1 MVFDKESD
9 FEEALMKALSH
20 KGWEPEVLK
29 YPSEED
35 LLNNWADILFENNRG
50 IDRLNDSPLTS
61 GEMQQIM
68 EQITT
73 LRTPLKLNG
82 FINGRTVA
90 VIRDNSDDTLHFG
103 KEVSLKIYDRHEIAA
118 GQSRYQIA
126 QQPKFKSKSKILNDR
141 RGDLMLLINGMPV
154 IHIELKRSGV
164 SVSQAYN
171 QIEKYSDEGI
181 FTGIFALIQIF
192 VAMEPAE
199 TVYFANPGTDG
210 KFNKDFYFHWADF
223 NNEPIN
229 EWKDIASSLLSIPM
243 AHQFIGFYTVADD
256 TDGVLKVMRSYQY
269 YAANAISDRVYKT
282 DWDGS
287 DRLGGYVWHTT
298 GSGKTMTSFKS
309 AQLIA
314 NSKDADKVIFLMDRI
329 ELGTQSLK
337 EYRGFADED
346 ESVQATEDTIT
357 LISRLKSDDP
367 ANTLIVTSIQK
378 MSNIKDDEG
387 GLNAHDL
394 EIMRS
399 KRIVFI
405 VDEAHRSTFGD
416 MLKDIK
422 ASFPSAVF
430 FGFTGTP
437 IQDEN
442 QKEMNT
448 TSDIFG
454 NELHRYS
461 IADGIRDKNV
471 LGFDPYKVLTFR
483 DKDVRQAV
491 ALEQAKAATVEE
503 AIADPKKS
511 EVFYKYM
518 DSSQVKMA
526 GYPGDDGK
534 YVKGIE
540 DYLPKSQY
548 QKEEH
553 ENMVV
558 QDIAKNWVTLSHN
571 SKFHAIFATSS
582 ISEAIYYYRM
592 VKRAMPTLKV
602 TCLFDPSIDNNG
614 GVAFKEDG
622 LVEIIEDYN
631 ARYKQEFS
639 LKNYDK
645 LKKDIAARL
654 AHKKPYQLIERTPE
668 KQLYLLI
675 VVDQMLTGFD
685 SKWINTL
692 YMDKVLRY
700 ENIIQAFSRT
710 NRLFGPDKPFGIIRY
725 YRYPHT
731 MEQNIEKAVKLYS
744 GDKPI
749 ALFVEKLEYNLNKM
763 NAIFDDISEL
773 FARSGIPNFEKL
785 PDDRSERGKFSSH
798 FKSFNDYLEAAK
810 IQGFTWNQ
818 STYEFSHGSGKP
830 KTQVDIKLDEN
841 TYLILAMRYKE
852 LFSGSSSVGGS
863 DDVPFEID
871 GYLTE
876 IDTGKIDSD
885 YMNSRFEKFLK
896 VLKQDDVDE
905 AEMRK
910 TLDDLHKSFAV
921 LTQEEQKHANI
932 FLHDVESGNARMESG
947 KTFRDY
953 IIEYQTKARNDQLRR
968 ILRFLGMDEKKL
980 RNLMAANVTEAS
992 INEFGRFDDLKASVD
1007 KAKAREYFEKLEN
1020 AKIPLFK
1027 VNIKVHNLLQKFIL
1041 KGGFDIEEPKE

>member
-9 FEEALMKALSH
+9 FEAALIEALPH
-20 KGWEPEVLK
+20 KGWEASVLK
-29 YPSEED
+29 NPTEED
-35 LLNNWADILFENNRG
+35 LLKNWANILFENNRG
-50 IDRLNDSPLTS
+50 IDRLNDYPLTS

-68 EQITT
+68 EQIIT

-82 FINGRTVA
+82 FINGRTVS
-90 VIRDNSDDTLHFG
+90 ITRDNQDDLLHFG
-103 KEVSLKIYDRHEIAA
+103 KEISLKIYDRHEIAA

-141 RGDLMLLINGMPV
+141 RGDSMLLINGMPV

-171 QIEKYSDEGI
+171 QIEKYAHEGI

-192 VAMEPAE
+192 VAMEPTE

-229 EWKDIASSLLSIPM
+229 DWKRVVSSLLSIPM
-243 AHQFIGFYTVADD
+243 AHQLIGFYTVADD
-256 TDGVLKVMRSYQY
+256 TEGVLKVMRSYQY
-269 YAANAISDRVYKT
+269 YAANAISDRVAKT
-282 DWDGS
+282 NWDGR

-329 ELGTQSLK
+329 ELGTQSLR
-337 EYRGFADED
+337 EYRGFAEEN
-346 ESVQATEDTIT
+346 ESVQATEDTVT
-357 LISRLKSDDP
+357 LISKLKSVDP

-378 MSNIKDDEG
+378 MSNIKNEEN

-394 EIMRS
+394 ALMNS
-399 KRIVFI
+399 KRIVLI

-422 ASFPSAVF
+422 KLFPSAVL

-437 IQDEN
+437 IHDEN
-442 QKEMNT
+442 QKKMNT
-448 TSDIFG
+448 TATIFG
-454 NELHRYS
+454 GELHRYS

-471 LGFDPYKVLTFR
+471 LGFDPYRVETYKE
-483 DKDVRQAV
+483 KDVRQAV
-491 ALEQAKAATVEE
+491 ALEQAKAATVPE
-503 AIADPKKS
+503 ALADPKKS
-511 EVFYKYM
+511 EVFYKYL

-526 GYPGDDGK
+526 GYIGSDGN

-540 DYLPKSQY
+540 NYLPPSQY
-548 QKEEH
+548 ERDEH
-553 ENMVV
+553 QNMVV
-558 QDIAKNWVTLSHN
+558 SDIAANWLTLSHN
-571 SKFHAIFATSS
+571 GKFHALFATSS
-582 ISEAIYYYRM
+582 IHEAIIYYRLI
-592 VKRAMPTLKV
+592 KEALPSLKV
-602 TCLFDPSIDNNG
+602 TCLFDPTIDNNG

-631 ARYKQEFS
+631 ARYDRDFS

-654 AHKKPYQLIERTPE
+654 AHKKPYTFSEKTPE
-668 KQLYLLI
+668 KQLDLLI

-685 SKWINTL
+685 SKWLNTL
-692 YMDKVLRY
+692 YLDKLLRY

-710 NRLFGPDKPFGIIRY
+710 NRLFGPEKPFGTIRY

-731 MEQNIEKAVKLYS
+731 MEKNIERAVKLYS

-749 ALFVEKLEYNLNKM
+749 GLFVDKLEYNLNKL
-763 NAIFDDISEL
+763 NSIYDDISAL
-773 FARSGIPNFEKL
+773 FTSAGIPNFEKL
-785 PDDRSERGKFSSH
+785 PDDLSERGKFSTL
-798 FKSFNDYLEAAK
+798 FKTFNAYLEAAK
-810 IQGFTWNQ
+810 IQGFTWSKQ
-818 STYEFSHGSGKP
+818 AYLFPPGAGKP
-830 KTQVDIKLDEN
+830 KTQVDMKLDET
-841 TYLILAMRYKE
+841 TYLILALRYKE
-852 LFSGSSSVGGS
+852 LFSSGGGGGGG
-863 DDVPFEID
+863 DVPFEID

-896 VLKQDDVDE
+896 TLTQDDVDE
-905 AEMRK
+905 AEKRQ
-910 TLDDLHKSFAV
+910 TLDDLHKSFAM
-921 LTQEEQKHANI
+921 LTQEEQKYANI

-953 IIEYQTKARNDQLRR
+953 VTAYQSKAKSNQLQR
-968 ILRFLGMDEKKL
+968 ISRFLGMNEQKL

-1007 KAKAREYFEKLEN
+1007 MATAKAYFEKLEN
-1020 AKIPLFK
+1020 TQLPAFK
-1027 VNIKVHNLLQKFIL
+1027 VNIKVHNLLQAFIL
-1041 KGGFDIEEPKE
+1041 QGGFDIEEPNE